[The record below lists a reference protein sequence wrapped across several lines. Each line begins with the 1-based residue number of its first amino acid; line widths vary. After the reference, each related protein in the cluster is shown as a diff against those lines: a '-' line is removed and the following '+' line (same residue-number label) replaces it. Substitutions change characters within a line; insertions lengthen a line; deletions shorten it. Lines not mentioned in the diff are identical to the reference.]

1 MSARTSTHVDG
12 VAGPRRVPG
21 PRRKLSVSL
30 PDEVVAYLAARAEE
44 RGVGLST
51 ILAEIVEADR
61 LADEQARLNAALEL
75 DAEDNLRLAA
85 ASAPL
90 AAGVIGTLEW

>member
-1 MSARTSTHVDG
+1 MPSRIPTVGARAVLRR
-12 VAGPRRVPG
+12 APR

-30 PDEVVAYLAARAEE
+30 PEDAVAYLAARAEE

-51 ILAEIVEADR
+51 VLAEIVEADR
-61 LADEQARLNAALEL
+61 LADEQARLNAAIEL
-75 DAEDNLRLAA
+75 DAEDNLRFAA

-90 AAGVIGTLEW
+90 AAEVMGTLEW

>member
-1 MSARTSTHVDG
+1 MSSRIPTIDAR
-12 VAGPRRVPG
+12 AIPRRAPR

-30 PDEVVAYLAARAEE
+30 PEDAVAYLAARAEE

-51 ILAEIVEADR
+51 ILAELVDADR

-90 AAGVIGTLEW
+90 AAEVIGTLEW

>member
-51 ILAEIVEADR
+51 VLAEIVEADR
-61 LADEQARLNAALEL
+61 LADEQARLVAALEL
-75 DAEDNLRLAA
+75 DAQDNLRFAA

>member
-1 MSARTSTHVDG
+1 
-12 VAGPRRVPG
+12 
-21 PRRKLSVSL
+21 VSL
-30 PDEVVAYLAARAEE
+30 PEDAVAYLAARAEE

-51 ILAEIVEADR
+51 VLAELVDADR

-75 DAEDNLRLAA
+75 DAEDNVRFAA

-90 AAGVIGTLEW
+90 AADVIGTLEW